1 MGHNGYR
8 VSPNRDR
15 GRRIA
20 PRSGQCP
27 PPLLLP
33 PLPPRA
39 LFNHFFPLFLPF
51 FPLFFFF
58 PSFIPLFFL
67 SLFPPFFPFL
77 FPSFSFPFPLPLPFF
92 HSLAPPFFFFF
103 PPSPPPPLFFPPSSQ
118 TQFTRKAALCLTR
131 SADPRSPLITFPHAP
146 RAFVGEQPD
155 GAGDG
160 EGGDEPGPP
169 PLPPPQSRTGL
180 GGPREQRSAR
190 VFILK
195 QKRGCDFQMF
205 R

>member
-51 FPLFFFF
+51 FPLFFFL
-58 PSFIPLFFL
+58 PFF
-67 SLFPPFFPFL
+67 FPPFFPFP
-77 FPSFSFPFPLPLPFF
+77 FPPFFSFPFPLFFLSFSSPPPLFPFPR
-92 HSLAPPFFFFF
+92 PPFFFLFS
-103 PPSPPPPLFFPPSSQ
+103 PLPPPPLFFPPSSQ

-169 PLPPPQSRTGL
+169 TLPPPQSRTGL